1 MGNAQFR
8 TTDEEERI
16 IEQRMLLAGDRSRS
30 EHFRRIYFD
39 SFQQGESTLGEVRAE
54 IRDLAQGFEELRRL
68 IGKLADAGGGDVEQ
82 RLLAAL
88 FCMLYPSVTEGVQA
102 NMDRYMDKDAIEKF
116 LKGTGRKLR

>member
-39 SFQQGESTLGEVRAE
+39 SFQQGESALGEVRAE
-54 IRDLAQGFEELRRL
+54 LRDLAKGFEELRRL
-68 IGKLADAGGGDVEQ
+68 TLKLAEAGGGDVEQ
-82 RLLAAL
+82 RLLAAI
-88 FCMLYPSVTEGVQA
+88 FCMLYPSVNAGIQA
-102 NMDRYMDKDAIEKF
+102 DMDRHMDKGMIEKF
-116 LKGTGRKLR
+116 MQGTGRKLR

>member
-39 SFQQGESTLGEVRAE
+39 SFQQGESALGEVRAE
-54 IRDLAQGFEELRRL
+54 LRELAQGFEDVRRL
-68 IGKLADAGGGDVEQ
+68 ISKVADAGGGDVEQ
-82 RLLAAL
+82 RLLAAI
-88 FCMLYPSVTEGVQA
+88 FCMLYPSVNSGIQA
-102 NMDRYMDKDAIEKF
+102 NMDRYMDKNVIEKF
-116 LKGTGRKLR
+116 LEGSGRKLR